1 MSLAS
6 PRPLTRL
13 GIGLLLALLSASAQA
28 ATWRVDMIV
37 FRYLPSVD
45 ESGRAPVAAPVGN
58 AIELGDAARLSKA
71 GITLLPESDFRLT
84 DHWSRLRSSAQ
95 FRPLIRLA
103 WTQNEPPVENGPRL
117 RLRGG
122 NKFTLSSAESLGARE
137 VQEIDGSVAL
147 HLNRFLHLDTNLVYT
162 EAGESPASWVL
173 QQSRRMRSD
182 ELHHVDSPKLGV
194 IAQVTK
200 WVP

>member
-1 MSLAS
+1 MNAGRR
-6 PRPLTRL
+6 RPLNR
-13 GIGLLLALLSASAQA
+13 LALALVMSVVSLGAQA

-37 FRYLPSVD
+37 FRYLPAVD
-45 ESGRAPVAAPVGN
+45 EVGRAPITASLGD
-58 AIELGDAARLSKA
+58 AIELTDTTRLSKA

-117 RLRGG
+117 RLRAG
-122 NKFTLSSAESLGARE
+122 NKFTLGAVETMSARE
-137 VQEIDGSVAL
+137 AYEIDGSVAL
-147 HLNRFLHLDTNLVYT
+147 HLNRFLHLDTRLVYT
-162 EAGESPASWVL
+162 EAGDSPASWLL

-182 ELHHVDSPKLGV
+182 ELHHIDSPKLGV

>member
-1 MSLAS
+1 MSAA
-6 PRPLTRL
+6 PHRPLTNL
-13 GIGLLLALLSASAQA
+13 GIGLMLALASATSQA

-45 ESGRAPVAAPVGN
+45 EMGRAPVTPPLSNV
-58 AIELGDAARLSKA
+58 IELNDAARLSKA
-71 GITLLPESDFRLT
+71 GITLLPESDFRLA

-95 FRPLIRLA
+95 FRPLMRLA

-117 RLRGG
+117 RLRAG
-122 NKFTLSSAESLGARE
+122 NKFTLSSAEGMNARE
-137 VQEIDGSVAL
+137 AQEIDGSVAL

-162 EAGESPASWVL
+162 EAGESAASWVL

-182 ELHHVDSPKLGV
+182 ELHHIDSPKLGV

>member
-1 MSLAS
+1 MSAA
-6 PRPLTRL
+6 PRRPLVSL
-13 GIGLLLALLSASAQA
+13 GIGLLLALVSASTQA
-28 ATWRVDMIV
+28 ATWRVDLIV

-45 ESGRAPVAAPVGN
+45 EVGRAPLAAPVGN
-58 AIELGDAARLSKA
+58 AIELTDAVRLSKA
-71 GITLLPESDFRLT
+71 GITVLPESDFRLA
-84 DHWSRLRSSAQ
+84 DHWSRLRASAQ

-117 RLRGG
+117 RLRAG
-122 NKFTLSSAESLGARE
+122 NKFTLGTTETMGARE
-137 VQEIDGSVAL
+137 TQEIDGSVAL
-147 HLNRFLHLDTNLVYT
+147 HLNRFLHLDTHLIYT
-162 EAGESPASWVL
+162 EAGDSPASWLL

-182 ELHHVDSPKLGV
+182 ELHHIDSPKLGV